1 MGKLNRL
8 IRFFRFVKFKAF
20 KTETKKEYIMPKILI
35 VDDEKDVRDFIQNY
49 FKKRKIDS
57 VIASNGG
64 QALVMFSTYNP
75 DLVLL
80 DIKMNG
86 MDGLQVLEQIKKEK
100 PETKVVMLS
109 GVEAQDA
116 VDKSKQLGAL
126 DFIHKPLE
134 LKELEKV
141 ISILLDKGE
150 AKAEK

>member
-8 IRFFRFVKFKAF
+8 IRFFRSMSFKD
-20 KTETKKEYIMPKILI
+20 EPKKEYVMPKILI
-35 VDDEKDVRDFIQNY
+35 VDDEKDVCDFIQNY

-57 VIASNGG
+57 VIAGNGG

-100 PETKVVMLS
+100 PQAKVVMLS

-116 VDKSKQLGAL
+116 VDKSKQLGV
-126 DFIHKPLE
+126 FKWE
-134 LKELEKV
+134 
-141 ISILLDKGE
+141 SI
-150 AKAEK
+150 